1 MELDIKII
9 RELGSHVGTKVWVCD
24 YRQDDL
30 DKKAARHVPPTEVI
44 IVSNEDAPSKT
55 RIYYSNTHFRGLTK
69 TGEISS
75 KVIAIYDNTGY
86 RSNPG
91 VPLHVF
97 DNKEECVEFYNEQA
111 DKIISAIDARINTAV
126 IRLQN
131 HKQEVIDHKLKSRK

>member
-9 RELGSHVGTKVWVCD
+9 RELGPHVGTKVWVCD

-44 IVSNEDAPSKT
+44 IVSNDENPPPK

-69 TGEISS
+69 TGEAGS
-75 KVIAIYDNTGY
+75 KVIGIYDNTGY

-97 DNKEECVEFYNEQA
+97 DNKDECVEFYNAQA
-111 DKIISAIDARINTAV
+111 DKIISAIDSRITHAV
-126 IRLQN
+126 VRLQN
-131 HKQEVIDHKLKSRK
+131 HKQEVLDYKIKSRK